1 MSLWRLTD
9 YLGYPA
15 LSTVKYDGDGGISN
29 HVDRYAAELDK
40 TGYMVTVGTH
50 GEYYRT
56 QDYESALVELRDEL
70 EAATRRTRAGLGPLT
85 GEGASRLTVTR

>member
-1 MSLWRLTD
+1 VSLWRLTD

-15 LSTVKYDGDGGISN
+15 LSTVKYDPNGGILN
-29 HVDRYAAELDK
+29 QVDRYAAELDK

-56 QDYESALVELRDEL
+56 QDYESALVELKDAL
-70 EAATRRTRAGLGPLT
+70 EAATGGLEPT
-85 GEGASRLTVTR
+85 TSH